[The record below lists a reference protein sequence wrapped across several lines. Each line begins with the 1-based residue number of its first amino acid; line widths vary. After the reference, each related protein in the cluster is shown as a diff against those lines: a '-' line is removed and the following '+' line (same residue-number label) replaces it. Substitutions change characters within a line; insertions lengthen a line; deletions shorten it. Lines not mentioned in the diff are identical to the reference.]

1 MSGLYLRP
9 LDPADPHGL
18 LAPSPGGGN
27 VPMRWRLKTG
37 EWTETPPTN
46 ASPEP
51 PFDHHRWIGA
61 LVLRTIDGIVDPLG
75 MGRAREVLAR
85 VSGMDPSGG
94 VAFRPASGGGRWWRL
109 TNWDGREKDYPRAPG
124 SLPTVDDTP
133 EALAAILAHLGVCE
147 VVRG

>member
-18 LAPSPGGGN
+18 LAPSPGGGM
-27 VPMRWRLKTG
+27 VPLRQLLESACVSAAR
-37 EWTETPPTN
+37 
-46 ASPEP
+46 
-51 PFDHHRWIGA
+51 A
-61 LVLRTIDGIVDPLG
+61 LVLRTASGEVDPIG